1 MKRTSKVL
9 SVLLALTMCLSLL
22 PVSVFAADPEP
33 YATLDAVLTTGAGE
47 TAGAKAGVTTV
58 TLDYSSGYKATVGE
72 ADPVTVTGL
81 GSEATVWDG
90 QTLKITT
97 NALTQ
102 ALASDSGVTLNIKN
116 GASVV
121 LVDSAKAASD
131 DAATKATAEQYVF
144 APGTYTQLKGYF
156 QTSGVDTTYAIN
168 DSHKISVTFAPAS
181 GTGSVTTRQGTE
193 TESDGGVVSNGFDN
207 SGFTFANYTI
217 NSGVTFNVAKTFR
230 FEGGDTTL
238 TNKGTISV
246 ANNAEFRV
254 GHESA
259 ATLDNQGTID
269 VSGTMILDTA
279 TAKLAGNA
287 GHKGTINVNGTLNV
301 LANGGE
307 GTSYNTIN
315 VRNGGTF
322 NVDGSKLGALIA
334 TNGTT
339 IVANSGAKLNYGT
352 SAAPNAVKLLGPAN
366 DAPDAKEG
374 YLVLKSGTLTL
385 AKNSSNVLAT
395 LDGEAEV
402 PAGNYWNMSLG
413 GTAYD
418 LNVAKNAVLNIY
430 SNTGDGSTG
439 SNASAYAY
447 GFAVAGAL
455 KNAGTINIGSSTYA
469 ANMGVLQNGSVVN
482 AISSDKGTLNVV
494 NGTLYVDHS
503 GCAVNVTNVGAK
515 GAVYAVSGASSV
527 TVENGAKATGSYSK
541 SDVGGVKESY
551 ATKYTAAEDILHFD
565 ITKQGMSWWNGKT
578 TADYAAEG
586 AITFEKAT
594 SAPAG
599 YTAQWNVTGTLKSA
613 DAKNHMGQTALRYDN
628 FLPLAILLTD
638 GASDAQANSTWAKI
652 TGKDS
657 SEWHKMEDSS
667 LVDEG
672 DKGLGILQ
680 RVNDLTAANTGLAD
694 GQFKVEVVTG
704 VASAEEAAAA
714 TEKEVYLIDVSGVA
728 FERGVT
734 VTVKASS
741 NNEGIS
747 GAVATLTGGSDT
759 ASGTT
764 TSGGVIDGNGGKITT
779 TLTAKSTT
787 YTASVSGYTI
797 NKMVVTRKDSAD
809 EIIGSKTTLNAA
821 PWTFTLD
828 RYNAD
833 QVEVEIFVT
842 EAGPSAIADP
852 TFEIVTGTGN
862 PLTGKT
868 ANDLIDQYDL
878 TPSVT
883 YASTNGKVKTYDVT
897 AELNYING
905 WSQFSA
911 DPLDDGH
918 YLVIGVKNPG
928 VTTAV
933 ASNAKFALV
942 GELARGDWSYAEFFA
957 DGTTADL
964 SMTGSAAT
972 DFALMIVRVDDIIN
986 GTGSDNNEGAGYFD
1000 LKINWGGAT
1009 SETANTNVY
1018 RFDLSGVKLKSEVA
1032 KDTSTSSHLGNVGIK
1047 WAYTDNTGAKTS
1059 SVDNVATTNP
1069 GTNSTQMAPAGKT
1082 VHVKV
1087 ADNNGYTVDGITVYK
1102 TEDTSTTVPVS
1113 ASSESGYTY
1122 AFVMPNYPVTIKA
1135 AEKLQGYPVTILPDA
1150 DGNQFAITKVVTD
1163 SKTYTNIASEQN
1175 TINNTTIFPLN
1186 EWDGMIYVGRGIT
1199 FTVTSAVKPGYVLDT
1214 SNGVKV
1220 YTATAES
1227 SAGSPGTNRTDSIT
1241 YTATDGSGGS
1251 LAIADGA
1258 ASTTNIGSYGII
1270 LQPYATKD
1278 NLTVGKDAASKG
1290 VDMKFYSSDTE
1301 GSGTAS
1307 LTTAVGEPVHVWV
1320 KATSGY
1326 ESITVTNLSASVS
1339 SGAEITVDDALDNGY
1354 VHFSFTMPGKSVTVL
1369 ANAQETP
1376 KTIAYANTD
1385 ALGGST
1391 APAGAPTSYLTYQV
1405 TGTNASTGISIPAPA
1420 AVEGYTFQG
1429 WKLGGAA
1436 DGTATTSF
1444 KLISSNTS
1452 AGTDNVTLTAV
1463 WKSTINTLSSVK
1475 ATISGADYT
1484 VAQNGTAYSVTV
1496 PANATTVSYTAAAT
1510 AGSHANVAITG
1521 GTNAA
1526 GSVSSSVTLSDSEP
1540 NKTVEIT
1547 VTPDG
1552 GAAAKYTLAISRA
1565 AADQFPVTVPS
1576 SVSNGTFTTSVSS
1589 AAAGTTVSVTATP
1602 NIGYKLTKFML
1613 GYTTSGGPQSV
1624 NVTSGTTFTM
1634 PSGIT
1639 TGGVTVTPEFALD
1652 TYKISYDLNGGAW
1665 ASDSNKTTAEAITYQ
1680 YDAGTKD
1687 ISGIPNPVRT
1697 GYKFLGWTRPAWGD
1711 KASVTNTATDSPAV
1725 VDLAGYAANI
1735 TLTAKWQSRSS
1746 DTGVESGDKAK
1757 TFMTLNGT
1765 KYAGYVDGSYIY
1777 FPAPDTYKKIANATF
1792 TIQATAL
1799 RDSTGAADVKVGGT
1813 DGGTADKYDNAVL
1826 TSGSLTSGTTGI
1838 INDIPYNSNG
1848 MRVTV
1853 KAPNGSTKTYS
1864 IVYVEVFKVTSS
1876 DANVDILPGSTV
1888 EVGNYYVDGGG
1899 TLGSDNLYLP
1909 GTAVF
1914 RVAPKASHEAVIS
1927 SVQYPAGTDLTGNA
1941 NGDYTIYISDEA
1953 EVTIGE
1959 KLDVTLSVAAP
1970 EIDAEKL
1977 VSTTG
1982 MTENRAKNIDAVQS
1996 RATEISLTSTGDT
2009 GATTTIEETVNE
2021 VLGDAT
2027 KAAEI
2032 QSNVE
2037 NKVTLTEG
2045 QTVEV
2050 NVTVTPTFDVQIDKN
2065 NSSETKVTIKIEPQ
2079 IVMQPVATVKNGD
2092 GSVASTVSDIEPV
2105 VKKVEITA
2113 PQAMHLPISDALQ
2126 ALAAA
2131 NNNTLTIKHIKYNE
2145 DGSTKATYFYDGD
2158 VSGSAGAYYLDFVN
2172 PNGFSDFEISAE
2184 TAPVKIGATG
2194 YATLKDAVDAVNNG
2208 ETIVLTSTYS
2218 GAATA
2223 QFTNV
2228 TATNGTAK
2236 TFTIDASAAITA
2248 VKDDFAANYASRITA
2263 GTSTVT
2269 GYDVVATSAFPVQFA
2284 ENVYK
2289 YSFELTPS
2297 DGEAAVVDDG
2307 GSGTPTVG
2315 IGGGA
2320 AAPRTVSVTVSPA
2333 AGGSATATAN
2343 SVTIKVNAGYRIAK
2357 VTVNG
2362 AEVTIPAN
2370 GVITGLKVSD
2380 KVVVTFEKKAVS
2392 TTGFTD
2398 VPATAYY
2405 ANAVKWAVEKGV
2417 TNGKDA
2423 VDTFKPNDVCTRAE
2437 AVTFLYR
2444 AAGSPEVE
2452 VTAAF
2457 KDVAADTYY
2466 AKAVAWAVA
2475 NGITN
2480 GKNELDTFLPND
2492 VCSRAEIVTFL
2503 ARYEKAT
2510 AGDASA
2516 FTDVNA
2522 SEWYAGS
2529 VGWAVANGIT
2539 NGKDAADTFKPADS
2553 CTRAEIVTFLYR
2565 DMVK

>member
-22 PVSVFAADPEP
+22 PVGVFAADPES
-33 YATLDAVLTTGAGE
+33 YATLDAVLTTGSGA

-58 TLDYSSGYKATVGE
+58 TLDYDSDYKATVGE
-72 ADPVTVTGL
+72 ANPVTVTGL
-81 GSEATVWDG
+81 GSEATVWSG

-97 NALTQ
+97 A
-102 ALASDSGVTLNIKN
+102 ALAQELTSGSGVTLTIKD

-121 LVDSAKAASD
+121 LVDSTKAASN

-156 QTSGVDTTYAIN
+156 QTSGVDTTYAI
-168 DSHKISVTFAPAS
+168 DASHKISVTFAPAS
-181 GTGSVTTRQGTE
+181 GTGSVTTRQGAE

-230 FEGGDTTL
+230 FEGETTTL

-269 VSGTMILDTA
+269 VSGTMILDTE
-279 TAKLAGNA
+279 TASLAGSTESA
-287 GHKGTINVNGTLNV
+287 GTINVSGTMNV
-301 LANGGE
+301 LADGGA

-352 SAAPNAVKLLGPAN
+352 SAAPNAVKLLGPASA
-366 DAPDAKEG
+366 APDAKEG

-494 NGTLYVDHS
+494 NGTLYVDHTD
-503 GCAVNVTNVGAK
+503 CNVNVTNVGAK

-527 TVENGAKATGSYSK
+527 TVENGEKATVSGANY
-541 SDVGGVKESY
+541 GGVGTY
-551 ATKYTAAEDILHFD
+551 VTKYTAAEDILHFD
-565 ITKQGMSWWNGKT
+565 ITQQNMSWWNDKT
-578 TADYAAEG
+578 TASYAAEG

-613 DAKNHMGQTALRYDN
+613 DAENHMGQTALRYDN

-638 GASDAQANSTWAKI
+638 GASANQASTTWARVI
-652 TGKDS
+652 GKSTTDWCNMNDTNLVS
-657 SEWHKMEDSS
+657 S
-667 LVDEG
+667 G
-672 DKGLGILQ
+672 DKGLGILM
-680 RVNDLTAANTGLAD
+680 RVNDLTGNTGLAD

-728 FERGVT
+728 FERGVK
-734 VTVKASS
+734 VTVKANS
-741 NNEGIS
+741 NNAGIS
-747 GAVATLTGGSDT
+747 GAVATLTGGSDV

-764 TSGGVIDGNGGKITT
+764 TSGGAIDGDGGKITT

-797 NKMVVTRKDSAD
+797 NKMVVTRKDSAGG
-809 EIIGSKTTLNAA
+809 IIGTADTKTVA
-821 PWTFTLD
+821 PWSFTLD

-842 EAGPSAIADP
+842 EAGASAIADP
-852 TFEIVTGTGN
+852 TFAGDRTSTSVLSKQTNALSDESDPATITYNASTGKYDVTGTFKYI
-862 PLTGKT
+862 TGWT
-868 ANDLIDQYDL
+868 D
-878 TPSVT
+878 
-883 YASTNGKVKTYDVT
+883 
-897 AELNYING
+897 
-905 WSQFSA
+905 FSA

-918 YLVIGVKNPG
+918 YLAIK
-928 VTTAV
+928 VTTPGLNGTLTESAVTSMLIGRLERSFTGLATGENKLYDATDTGVGYIVMRLDDIMNTVTMTSAGRPVNEFKMSFDWNHDGTDDATYTFNVANVKLENPIAEGDLANHFTDLKVSINDESANTIETSTKAVKGDVITVTGVSATGYKLTGITVTKDNGQGGAGTTVASTEVSDGVFQFTMPNSAVSIAV
-933 ASNAKFALV
+933 AS
-942 GELARGDWSYAEFFA
+942 
-957 DGTTADL
+957 
-964 SMTGSAAT
+964 
-972 DFALMIVRVDDIIN
+972 
-986 GTGSDNNEGAGYFD
+986 
-1000 LKINWGGAT
+1000 
-1009 SETANTNVY
+1009 SE
-1018 RFDLSGVKLKSEVA
+1018 
-1032 KDTSTSSHLGNVGIK
+1032 
-1047 WAYTDNTGAKTS
+1047 
-1059 SVDNVATTNP
+1059 
-1069 GTNSTQMAPAGKT
+1069 
-1082 VHVKV
+1082 
-1087 ADNNGYTVDGITVYK
+1087 
-1102 TEDTSTTVPVS
+1102 
-1113 ASSESGYTY
+1113 
-1122 AFVMPNYPVTIKA
+1122 
-1135 AEKLQGYPVTILPDA
+1135 LQGYPVTILPDA

-1186 EWDGMIYVGRGIT
+1186 EWDGMIYVGKGIT

-1914 RVAPKASHEAVIS
+1914 RVAPKTGSEAVIS
-1927 SVQYPAGTDLTGNA
+1927 SVQYPAGTELTGNA

-1953 EVTIGE
+1953 EITIPAEG
-1959 KLDVTLSVAAP
+1959 KLDVTVSVAAP
-1970 EIDAEKL
+1970 EIDAEKI
-1977 VSTTG
+1977 VPTTG

-1996 RATEISLTSTGDT
+1996 RAAEISLTSTGDT
-2009 GATTTIEETVNE
+2009 AETTKIEETVNE

-2037 NKVTLTEG
+2037 DAVGTLTEG

-2126 ALAAA
+2126 ALATA

-2194 YATLKDAVDAVNNG
+2194 YATLKDAIDAVNNG

-2228 TATNGTAK
+2228 TATNGNAK
-2236 TFTIDASAAITA
+2236 AFTIDASAAITA

-2269 GYDVVATSAFPVQFA
+2269 GYNVVATDTFPVQFA
-2284 ENVYK
+2284 EDVYK

-2297 DGEAAVVDDG
+2297 DGEAAVMDDS
-2307 GSGTPTVG
+2307 GSGAPAAG
-2315 IGGGA
+2315 GGGGA

-2380 KVVVTFEKKAVS
+2380 KVVVTFEKEAVS
-2392 TTGFTD
+2392 TTGFID
-2398 VPATAYY
+2398 VAADAWY
-2405 ANAVKWAVEKGV
+2405 ADAVKWAVEHEPQI
-2417 TNGKDA
+2417 TNGKNA
-2423 VDTFKPNDVCTRAE
+2423 ADTFLPNDVCTRAE